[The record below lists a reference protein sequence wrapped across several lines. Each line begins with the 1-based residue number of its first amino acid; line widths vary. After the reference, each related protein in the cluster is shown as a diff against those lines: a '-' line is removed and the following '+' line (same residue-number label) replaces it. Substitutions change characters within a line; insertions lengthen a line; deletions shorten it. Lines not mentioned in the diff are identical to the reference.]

1 MLIFKIY
8 ILLMTII
15 VILMAIREIRYNK
28 NLTMV
33 SLIMNITMLMG
44 GIIFLVYFAF
54 FYKF

>member
-1 MLIFKIY
+1 
-8 ILLMTII
+8 MTII